1 MDTTLPQTYAL
12 LIGIDHYLPNTLP
25 SDEPYED
32 LKGCVRDV
40 LRIEEFLKSRLT
52 FPDGHI
58 ITLIAPNDTIMQ
70 PPSTQPS
77 QLPTY
82 NNIVAAFQQLLKMA
96 RSGDWIYVYFAGHGA
111 RASSLVREAK
121 EIDEVLV
128 PMDIGTPQGRYLHDV
143 ELAYLLKEMDDARLI
158 VTVIF
163 DSCFS
168 GGTTRGLGGVT
179 VRGVS
184 NIDRHPRPGTSL
196 VASPQALMENWRR
209 LPKGV
214 ARRFRWFPD
223 ARGYVLLAACR
234 ATEQAYEYPLDGYDG
249 HGVFTYWLLDSLQH
263 IGPGST
269 YRMLHSRVRAQ
280 IHAQFEQQTPLI
292 LGEADRLVFGNSVV
306 QTEYAVDVLRV
317 DMDQRQ
323 ILLNAGEVQTV
334 GKGSTFAIYPAEVI
348 DFSQSER
355 CQAIVEVIHPGG
367 INSWARIVDMLSS
380 DPLEPGARAV
390 LRDPGNIRLQRLI
403 RLVPR
408 NDLPTAIEQDRAL
421 NSVEQAIRQQQNR
434 FVRLAEP
441 HEAVDYQV
449 AINAEGAYE
458 IWDPAGVPVHNLR
471 PALSIHENHAAEKLV
486 RRLVHL
492 TKYCNIQQLEN
503 TDNLSPLMGKLL
515 ITLLG
520 KQENYVLDERP
531 APEPFDETDGNP
543 VLRPAEWT
551 FLSIKNASSL
561 VVNVTVFNLAADWSI
576 AQVFPYDESYH
587 TLAAGEDCIVDL
599 QAELPHG
606 HTHVTD
612 ILKVFATIG
621 STDFQWLQLPP
632 LDQPTESRGISNYT
646 PVTPLEALL
655 FAIMED
661 APDTRTLK
669 PGVRPGREWITVE
682 LEVDVQE

>member
-12 LIGIDHYLPNTLP
+12 LIGIDHYPPNTL
-25 SDEPYED
+25 SGGRQYEH

-40 LRIEEFLKSRLT
+40 LRMEEFLKSRLT
-52 FPDGHI
+52 FSDGHI
-58 ITLIAPNDTIMQ
+58 IKLIAPNDANVQ
-70 PPSTQPS
+70 LSST

-82 NNIVAAFQQLLKMA
+82 NNIVAAFQQLMQIA
-96 RSGDWIYVYFAGHGA
+96 RSGDGIYVYFAGHGA
-111 RASSLVREAK
+111 RASSLIPEAK

-128 PMDIGTPQGRYLHDV
+128 PMDIGTSQGRYLHDV
-143 ELAYLLKEMDDARLI
+143 ELAYLLKKLGDAGLI

-163 DSCFS
+163 DSCCS

-184 NIDRHPRPGTSL
+184 SIDRHPRPSTSL
-196 VASPQALMENWRR
+196 VAPPQALIENWRR
-209 LPKGV
+209 LPKGSV
-214 ARRFRWFPD
+214 RHFHWFPD

-263 IGPGST
+263 IGPSST
-269 YRMLHSRVRAQ
+269 YQMLHYRARAQ
-280 IHAQFEQQTPLI
+280 VHAQFEQQTPLI
-292 LGEADRLVFGNSVV
+292 LGEADRLVFGDSFV
-306 QTEYAVDVLRV
+306 QTEHAVDVLHV

-323 ILLNAGEVQTV
+323 LLLNAGEVQTI
-334 GKGSTFAIYPAEVI
+334 GKGSIFAIYPAETV

-355 CQAIVEVIHPGG
+355 CQAVVEVIHPGG
-367 INSWARIVDMLSS
+367 VNSWAKIVDVLSS
-380 DPLEPGARAV
+380 EPLEPGARAV

-408 NDLPTAIEQDRAL
+408 DDLPTTIEQDRAL

-434 FVRLAEP
+434 FIRMAEP

-449 AINAEGAYE
+449 AINAEGVYE
-458 IWDPAGVPVHNLR
+458 VWDPAGVPARNLR
-471 PALSIHENHAAEKLV
+471 PTLSIHENHAADKLV

-515 ITLLG
+515 ITLSG
-520 KQENYVLDERP
+520 KQENYVPGERP

-543 VLRPAEWT
+543 VLRPEEWT
-551 FLSIKNASSL
+551 FLSIKNASSRT
-561 VVNVTVFNLAADWSI
+561 VNVTVFNLAADWSI
-576 AQVFPYDESYH
+576 TQVFPYDESYH
-587 TLAAGEDCIVDL
+587 TLAAGEDCTVDL

-606 HTHVTD
+606 YTHVTD

-632 LDQPTESRGISNYT
+632 LDQSTQSRGVCNYT
-646 PVTPLEALL
+646 PTTPLEALL
-655 FAIMED
+655 FALMED

-669 PGVRPGREWITVE
+669 PGIRPGREWITVE
-682 LEVDVQE
+682 LEVDVQQ